1 MDYWKDFRYEADHSG
16 GISSISHSKK
26 VSAQKDH
33 IVLQFRWQITEAI
46 CTLEFSASIYELP
59 YPKKRYIYIYV
70 CVLFPILSQ
79 CEQHPSD
86 EQTLRYMMGVQFH
99 KFLSEWDAVALMTV
113 VPSKSK

>member
-1 MDYWKDFRYEADHSG
+1 MEADHSG
-16 GISSISHSKK
+16 GISSISHSKQ

-59 YPKKRYIYIYV
+59 YPKKIYI
-70 CVLFPILSQ
+70 CVVPYLSQ